1 MHHSLGRGFSV
12 EEVTMVV
19 IKVWWLFGLSSRA
32 SKVEDSGGGRLMMT
46 SWVGGGEGEATL

>member
-19 IKVWWLFGLSSRA
+19 VKVWWLFGLSSRA
-32 SKVEDSGGGRLMMT
+32 SKVEDSGGGRLVMT